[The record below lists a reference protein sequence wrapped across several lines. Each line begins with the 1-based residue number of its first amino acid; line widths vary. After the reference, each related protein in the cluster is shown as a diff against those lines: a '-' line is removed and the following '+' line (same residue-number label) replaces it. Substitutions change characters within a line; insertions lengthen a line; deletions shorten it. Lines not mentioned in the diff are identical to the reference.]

1 MFEIYSNKMFCRNV
15 WAAVFTIDH
24 FARNVSRSIGLWCP
38 EEVCGPMASK
48 PELERLVSATERTVL
63 EKKEL
68 VMNNIEEENKNLQA
82 PDGEEIKGGGL
93 QPTEA
98 LKQFFNHVSLFSA
111 PGISNAEVVELSMT
125 DTIGAAIEKLFIQK
139 VMGAPVRDPH
149 QTGSLPL
156 TDQYVGLLDFASLV
170 LWALERFEEAE
181 AGLIHEPKL
190 TTQSPESNFQR
201 EGPKESRED
210 FFGLLD
216 KLDHVKSTQVSTM
229 ASSFRWG
236 PFFPVRPEDTL
247 LHVLLILSKHRL
259 KAVPVVDAESSKC
272 VRAFIT
278 QNVALHLLLQCEGLP
293 WFETIAGKEIR
304 NAGFETEYNA
314 EQLVFVH
321 GDETLVTALH
331 AMWKYRISGV
341 PILDRPSKRLIG
353 NIRYCDL
360 LILLEDAQV
369 FSKRNELLAQDFLK
383 EHADDDGDHLQGT
396 PLQEDFGAAIS
407 AAALS
412 LANVKTPPMQDP
424 VTFSSSDTM
433 KEAMQKLFRARSD
446 RGFIVDDVAS

>member
-1 MFEIYSNKMFCRNV
+1 
-15 WAAVFTIDH
+15 
-24 FARNVSRSIGLWCP
+24 
-38 EEVCGPMASK
+38 
-48 PELERLVSATERTVL
+48 
-63 EKKEL
+63 
-68 VMNNIEEENKNLQA
+68 
-82 PDGEEIKGGGL
+82 
-93 QPTEA
+93 
-98 LKQFFNHVSLFSA
+98 
-111 PGISNAEVVELSMT
+111 
-125 DTIGAAIEKLFIQK
+125 
-139 VMGAPVRDPH
+139 
-149 QTGSLPL
+149 
-156 TDQYVGLLDFASLV
+156 
-170 LWALERFEEAE
+170 
-181 AGLIHEPKL
+181 
-190 TTQSPESNFQR
+190 
-201 EGPKESRED
+201 
-210 FFGLLD
+210 
-216 KLDHVKSTQVSTM
+216 M

>member
-170 LWALERFEEAE
+170 LWALE
-181 AGLIHEPKL
+181 
-190 TTQSPESNFQR
+190 
-201 EGPKESRED
+201 
-210 FFGLLD
+210 
-216 KLDHVKSTQVSTM
+216 VSTM